1 MTWTDIP
8 GIINDMLRGLTA
20 WLCEFIYPGIASAYE
35 LFENIGSIAFAKD
48 FTIIYNKV
56 SLVIG
61 IFMVFRIT
69 FWLIELLINP
79 DSISDKEKNPSKII
93 QKVVLVVIL
102 LAMTPTIFEWA
113 FEIQQKVL
121 DTNIIGKVVGV
132 GGKDDEAQHAGRY
145 MAASLFMNFYTSNV
159 DENGQYDED
168 CADFTGQGIHYSNL
182 MAQGKFN
189 NLSNTCLTKRF
200 QNDPKNGYSIDFSG
214 IFAVLVG
221 GFVFW
226 MIVMYCISA
235 GTRYIQLI
243 YLQIIAPIPI
253 MCYLAPGKDNMF
265 EKWVKQCT
273 TTYLDLFLRIAI
285 INFVMLL
292 SNMILSNE
300 KNLILHVK
308 NMELGGW
315 INVFLILGL
324 MTFAKKAPDLIKELI
339 PSSSTKAMGDFGL
352 SWKKR
357 KEAML
362 GGQMIDR
369 AYGAAAVGLN
379 TIQRNFRKNAG
390 EWYNK
395 RKEFNNLKNQELT
408 KGKDE
413 SQEDFDKRKQAHQQA
428 IANARRDMNK
438 AAFRT
443 TIGATY
449 SGLGGM
455 RRGFMTTDRA
465 GRKTAT
471 DNAVA
476 RTQSAQ
482 KLHDAGY
489 GGLPF
494 TRDENGKIVLN
505 EGFVHQVS
513 DVGRGFFGMDQHIE
527 EYSTTTEAA
536 IDGLRN
542 QISEIEAEYDGP
554 VIQRSKTGDGY
565 LVMTREG
572 KILGHNMNEG
582 QIKGL
587 KDDKG
592 KPLFESSVIDDGI
605 KLAGMYKNLG
615 KMKSR
620 LKAIQQKEEEE
631 KQKQGK

>member
-145 MAASLFMNFYTSNV
+145 MAASLFMNFYISNV

-182 MAQGKFN
+182 IAQGKFN

-200 QNDPKNGYSIDFSG
+200 QNDPKNGYSIDFAG

-265 EKWVKQCT
+265 EKWIKQCT

-292 SNMILSNE
+292 SNMILSSENNFIE
-300 KNLILHVK
+300 HVK
-308 NMELGGW
+308 NMQLGGW
-315 INVFLILGL
+315 VNVFLILGL

-357 KEAML
+357 KDAML
-362 GGQMIDR
+362 GGQVFDR

-379 TIQRNFRKNAG
+379 TIQRNFRTNTGKLFDAISELNAKPP
-390 EWYNK
+390 E
-395 RKEFNNLKNQELT
+395 RKEGESDADYNSRVEKFKNEQ
-408 KGKDE
+408 
-413 SQEDFDKRKQAHQQA
+413 KQR
-428 IANARRDMNK
+428 RRDVAK
-438 AAFRT
+438 WAGRATFGAAF
-443 TIGATY
+443 

-465 GRKTAT
+465 GRQTAT

-494 TRDENGKIVLN
+494 NRDENGKIVIN
-505 EGFVHQVS
+505 EGFKHQI
-513 DVGRGFFGMDQHIE
+513 DDIGRGFLGRDQHIE

-542 QISEIEAEYDGP
+542 QISEIESSYNGP
-554 VIQRSKTGDGY
+554 IIQKSKTGTGY
-565 LVMTREG
+565 LVMERDGTII
-572 KILGHNMNEG
+572 KHNMTEEE
-582 QIKGL
+582 IKSKYGA
-587 KDDKG
+587 DG
-592 KPLFESSVIDDGI
+592 ETGID
-605 KLAGMYKNLG
+605 LAKMYKNLG

-620 LKAIQQKEEEE
+620 LKAIQQKAEEE